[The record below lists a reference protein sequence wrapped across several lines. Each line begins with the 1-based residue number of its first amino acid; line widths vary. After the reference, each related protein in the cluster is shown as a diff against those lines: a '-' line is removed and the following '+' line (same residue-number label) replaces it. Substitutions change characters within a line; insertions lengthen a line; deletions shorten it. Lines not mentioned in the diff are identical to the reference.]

1 MVTPVTMIESASD
14 RLEASEA
21 VLEVSGVSVRFSGV
35 SALRDVAL
43 SVGNGQV
50 VSLIGP
56 NGAGKTTLFNVI
68 AGEQRHDSGTV
79 RLLGEDMSRMTPQQR
94 SHRGIVRTFQRME
107 LFEGL
112 SVEENLIV
120 ARELAGRVRLA
131 RELFVRD
138 RISDGEL
145 VDVAEVLEELGL
157 NRVAK
162 RLVGELP
169 TGLRRMVELG
179 RTLMVSCHLVLLDEP
194 TSGLDPDERALM
206 KSIIRGIASVA
217 RRRSV
222 LLVEHDMGVALELAD
237 HAYVLDFGEI
247 IADGTAGEV
256 RADPRVQA
264 AYLGMGL

>member
-1 MVTPVTMIESASD
+1 MTMTVSGPAGHP
-14 RLEASEA
+14 LETQEA
-21 VLEVSGVSVRFSGV
+21 VLDVSGVSVRFSGV
-35 SALRDVAL
+35 SALRDVGL
-43 SVGNGQV
+43 TVGNGQV

-68 AGEQRHDSGTV
+68 AGEQRHDGGTV
-79 RLLGEDMSRMTPQQR
+79 RLLGEDLSRLTPQQR
-94 SHRGIVRTFQRME
+94 SQRGIVRTFQRME

-112 SVEENLIV
+112 TVWENLIV
-120 ARELAGRVRLA
+120 ARELASRL
-131 RELFVRD
+131 RLGGEVLRRG

-145 VDVAEVLEELGL
+145 VDVAEVLERLGL
-157 NRVAK
+157 HPVAN

-179 RTLMVSCHLVLLDEP
+179 RSLMVPCHLVLLDEP
-194 TSGLDPDERALM
+194 TSGLDPDERSLM
-206 KSIIRGIASVA
+206 KAVIRGMANVA

-237 HAYVLDFGEI
+237 RAYVLEFGEI
-247 IADGTAGEV
+247 IAEGNAAEV
-256 RADPRVQA
+256 RADPKVQA

>member
-1 MVTPVTMIESASD
+1 MTTLTMETASANGRHEFD
-14 RLEASEA
+14 QA

-35 SALRDVAL
+35 NALTDVGL
-43 SVGNGQV
+43 TVGNGQV

-79 RLLGEDMSRMTPQQR
+79 QLLGEDLSRLSPQQR
-94 SHRGIVRTFQRME
+94 SQRGIVRTFQRME

-112 SVEENLIV
+112 TVRENLVV
-120 ARELAGRVRLA
+120 ARELSGRLHLA
-131 RELFVRD
+131 REILRRD

-145 VDVAEVLEELGL
+145 VDAAEVLEELGL
-157 NRVAK
+157 QRVAN

-169 TGLRRMVELG
+169 TGLRRLVELG
-179 RTLMVSCHLVLLDEP
+179 RTLMVPCHLVLLDEP

-206 KSIIRGIASVA
+206 KGVIRAMAKAA

-247 IADGTAGEV
+247 IADGSAAEV